1 MTDQQSEPAWTSIV
15 SIIICVIICVITFAA
30 IFIWLRSASNFNLIP
45 SLAIT
50 AVTGSIA
57 ATLLNALV
65 QVAINAILG
74 VQSTQG
80 AQQSQTPKNS
90 KDTNQ

>member
-1 MTDQQSEPAWTSIV
+1 MTDQQSEPAWTPIV
-15 SIIICVIICVITFAA
+15 SIIICVITFAA
-30 IFIWLRSASNFNLIP
+30 IFIWLRSASDFNLIP
-45 SLAIT
+45 LIAIT

-65 QVAINAILG
+65 QAIINAILG
-74 VQSTQG
+74 VRSTQG
-80 AQQSQTPKNS
+80 VQQSQTPKNS

>member
-1 MTDQQSEPAWTSIV
+1 MTDQQSEPVWTSIV
-15 SIIICVIICVITFAA
+15 SIIICVITFAT
-30 IFIWLRSASNFNLIP
+30 IFIWLRSASDFNLIP
-45 SLAIT
+45 LIAIT

-65 QVAINAILG
+65 QAIINAILG
-74 VQSTQG
+74 VQPTQNVE
-80 AQQSQTPKNS
+80 QSKTPKNS